1 MPALPTAMAART
13 IAILCSL
20 GRFIA
25 FLSCSALGVKN
36 VASIRGTVFMVLLSV
51 RDSVA
56 TATTV
61 PGRQVRA
68 QRRET
73 PAAPVRPR
81 SLEHAV

>member
-25 FLSCSALGVKN
+25 FLSCSELGVRN
-36 VASIRGTVFMVLLSV
+36 IANLRGTIFMVLLSV

-61 PGRQVRA
+61 QGDR
-68 QRRET
+68 
-73 PAAPVRPR
+73 
-81 SLEHAV
+81 